1 MVTACFYTGVE
12 FELMV
17 RHISKIAAAAI
28 LLLAGLPAHAQQ
40 QPAAR
45 PKAVVELFTSQ
56 GCSSCPA
63 ADALFVELAKDP
75 RLITLTMPVTYWDYL
90 GWKDTLGQEVFGKRQ
105 KLYAKARGDGQI
117 YTPQAVVNGA
127 AHIVGSDKGGIDK
140 LVQEQGKDGFPV
152 KVDLAEAD
160 GALRIAL
167 GGAPFASE
175 KPAVVWLLQ
184 VSRTASVPIERGEN
198 SGKTVTYANV
208 VRGISRIGE
217 WNGAA
222 ATLSVPLETVRSA
235 AKADSYVVLVQGD
248 LYARQSAILGA
259 ARGPA
264 K

>member
-1 MVTACFYTGVE
+1 
-12 FELMV
+12 MV
-17 RHISKIAAAAI
+17 RHISNIAAAAAL

-40 QPAAR
+40 PTAQPQ
-45 PKAVVELFTSQ
+45 AVVELFTSQ

-63 ADALFVELAKDP
+63 ADALFTELAKDP
-75 RLITLTMPVTYWDYL
+75 KLITLTLPVTYWDYL
-90 GWKDTLGQEVFGKRQ
+90 GWKDTLGQEVFSKRQ

-117 YTPQAVVNGA
+117 YTPQAVVNGT

-140 LVQEQGKDGFPV
+140 LVKEQGKDGFPV
-152 KVDLAEAD
+152 KIDLVEAD
-160 GALRIAL
+160 GTLRVGL
-167 GGAPFASE
+167 GTAPFTGE
-175 KPAVVWLLQ
+175 KPAVVLLLQ
-184 VSRTASVPIERGEN
+184 VSRTATVPIERGEN

-222 ATLSVPLETVRSA
+222 ASLTVPLETVRSA

-248 LYARQSAILGA
+248 PYARQSAILGA

>member
-1 MVTACFYTGVE
+1 MVTACSYTGDE
-12 FELMV
+12 FEPMA
-17 RHISKIAAAAI
+17 RHISHIAAAAV
-28 LLLAGLPAHAQQ
+28 LLLAGAPTHAQQ
-40 QPAAR
+40 PPVQ

-63 ADALFVELAKDP
+63 ADALFTELAKDP
-75 RLITLTMPVTYWDYL
+75 KLITLTLPVTYWDYL
-90 GWKDTLGQEVFGKRQ
+90 GWKDTLGQEVFSKRQ
-105 KLYAKARGDGQI
+105 KLYAKARGDSQI

-152 KVDLAEAD
+152 KIDLSEAD
-160 GALRIAL
+160 GALRVAL
-167 GGAPFASE
+167 GEAPFASE

-184 VSRTASVPIERGEN
+184 VSRSATVPIERGEN
-198 SGKTVTYANV
+198 TGKTVTYANV

-217 WNGAA
+217 WKGQA

-235 AKADSYVVLVQGD
+235 AKADSYVVLVQAD

>member
-1 MVTACFYTGVE
+1 M
-12 FELMV
+12 MV
-17 RHISKIAAAAI
+17 RQISNIAAAAG
-28 LLLAGLPAHAQQ
+28 LLLIAGIPAHAQQ
-40 QPAAR
+40 PPAQ

-63 ADALFVELAKDP
+63 ADALFAELAKDP
-75 RLITLTMPVTYWDYL
+75 RLITLTLPVTYWDYL
-90 GWKDTLGQEVFGKRQ
+90 GWKDTLGQEAFSKRQ

-117 YTPQAVVNGA
+117 YTPQAVVNGST
-127 AHIVGSDKGGIDK
+127 HIVGSDKGGIDK
-140 LVQEQGKDGFPV
+140 LVKEQGKDGFPV
-152 KVDLAEAD
+152 KIDLAEAD
-160 GALRIAL
+160 GALHINL
-167 GGAPFASE
+167 GTAPFTGE
-175 KPAVVWLLQ
+175 KPAVVLLLQ
-184 VSRTASVPIERGEN
+184 VSRTATVPIERGEN

-222 ATLSVPLETVRSA
+222 ATLTVPLETVRSA

-248 LYARQSAILGA
+248 PYARQSAILGA

>member
-1 MVTACFYTGVE
+1 MLAP
-12 FELMV
+12 ELKPMV
-17 RHISKIAAAAI
+17 RHLSQFAAAA
-28 LLLAGLPAHAQQ
+28 LLLLGGMPALAQ
-40 QPAAR
+40 QPAAQPR
-45 PKAVVELFTSQ
+45 AVVELFTSQ

-75 RLITLTMPVTYWDYL
+75 RLITLTLPVTYWDYL
-90 GWKDTLGQEVFGKRQ
+90 GWKDTLGQEVFSKRQ

-127 AHIVGSDKGGIDK
+127 AHIVGSDRTGIDK
-140 LVQEQGKDGFPV
+140 LVKEQGKDGFPV
-152 KVDLAEAD
+152 RIALQETNGALQVALAEAPYS
-160 GALRIAL
+160 G
-167 GGAPFASE
+167 E

-184 VSRTASVPIERGEN
+184 VSRTAIVPIERGEN

-222 ATLSVPLETVRSA
+222 ATLKVPLDGARLPQ
-235 AKADSYVVLVQGD
+235 ADGYVVLVQAD
-248 LYARQSAILGA
+248 LYTRQSAILGA
-259 ARGPA
+259 ARSPA

>member
-1 MVTACFYTGVE
+1 LVTACFYTGVE
-12 FELMV
+12 FELMA
-17 RHISKIAAAAI
+17 RHTRKIAAAAL

-75 RLITLTMPVTYWDYL
+75 RLITLTLPVTYWDYL

-117 YTPQAVVNGA
+117 YTPQAVVNGT

-140 LVQEQGKDGFPV
+140 LIKEQGKDGFPV

-167 GGAPFASE
+167 GQAPFTGE

-208 VRGISRIGE
+208 VRSISRIGE
-217 WNGAA
+217 WNGTA
-222 ATLSVPLETVRSA
+222 ATLNVPLETARSA
-235 AKADSYVVLVQGD
+235 AKADSYVVLVQSD
-248 LYARQSAILGA
+248 LYARQSTILGA

>member
-1 MVTACFYTGVE
+1 M
-12 FELMV
+12 MV
-17 RHISKIAAAAI
+17 RHISNIAAAAAL
-28 LLLAGLPAHAQQ
+28 LLLAGASAHAQQ
-40 QPAAR
+40 PAVR
-45 PKAVVELFTSQ
+45 PQAVVELFTSQ

-63 ADALFVELAKDP
+63 ADALFTELAKNP
-75 RLITLTMPVTYWDYL
+75 KLITLTLPVTYWDYL
-90 GWKDTLGQEVFGKRQ
+90 GWKDTLGQEVFSKRQ

-152 KVDLAEAD
+152 KVDLSEAD
-160 GALRIAL
+160 GALRVGL
-167 GGAPFASE
+167 GEAPFASE

-217 WNGAA
+217 WRGQA
-222 ATLSVPLETVRSA
+222 ATLSVPLETVRSVA
-235 AKADSYVVLVQGD
+235 NADSYVVLVQAD

>member
-1 MVTACFYTGVE
+1 LVTACFYTGDE
-12 FELMV
+12 FEPMA
-17 RHISKIAAAAI
+17 RHISQIAAAAAL
-28 LLLAGLPAHAQQ
+28 LLLAGLTAHAQQ
-40 QPAAR
+40 QPAR

-63 ADALFVELAKDP
+63 ADALFVELARDP
-75 RLITLTMPVTYWDYL
+75 RLITLTLPVTYWDYL
-90 GWKDTLGQEVFGKRQ
+90 GWKDTLGQEVFSKRQ

-127 AHIVGSDKGGIDK
+127 AHIVGSDKGGIDR
-140 LVQEQGKDGFPV
+140 LVKEQEREGFPV
-152 KVDLAEAD
+152 KVDLAEAN
-160 GALRIAL
+160 GALRVVL
-167 GGAPFASE
+167 GDAPFAGE

-184 VSRTASVPIERGEN
+184 VSRSATVPIERGEN

-208 VRGISRIGE
+208 VRAISRIGE
-217 WNGAA
+217 WNGQA

-235 AKADSYVVLVQGD
+235 AKADSYVVLVQDD
-248 LYARQSAILGA
+248 LYTRQSAILGA

>member
-1 MVTACFYTGVE
+1 
-12 FELMV
+12 MV
-17 RHISKIAAAAI
+17 RHIRKIAAAAV

-75 RLITLTMPVTYWDYL
+75 RLITLTLPVTYWDYL

-127 AHIVGSDKGGIDK
+127 THIVGSDKGGIDK
-140 LVQEQGKDGFPV
+140 LVQEQGKDGFAV

-160 GALRIAL
+160 GALRVAL
-167 GGAPFASE
+167 GAAPYPSE

-217 WNGAA
+217 WNGGA

-248 LYARQSAILGA
+248 LYARQSAIIGA

>member
-1 MVTACFYTGVE
+1 M
-12 FELMV
+12 MV
-17 RHISKIAAAAI
+17 RHTSNIAAAVAL
-28 LLLAGLPAHAQQ
+28 LLLAGAPAHAQQ
-40 QPAAR
+40 PAVR
-45 PKAVVELFTSQ
+45 PQAVVELFTSQ

-63 ADALFVELAKDP
+63 ADALFTELAKDP
-75 RLITLTMPVTYWDYL
+75 RLITLTLPVTYWDYL
-90 GWKDTLGQEVFGKRQ
+90 GWKDTLGQEVFSKRQ

-140 LVQEQGKDGFPV
+140 LVQEQGKSGFTV
-152 KVDLAEAD
+152 KVDLSEAD
-160 GALRIAL
+160 GALRVAL
-167 GGAPFASE
+167 GQAPFASE

-184 VSRTASVPIERGEN
+184 VSRTATVPIERGEN
-198 SGKTVTYANV
+198 TGKTVTYANV

-217 WNGAA
+217 WNGQA

-235 AKADSYVVLVQGD
+235 AKADSYVVLVQAD

>member
-1 MVTACFYTGVE
+1 M
-12 FELMV
+12 MV
-17 RHISKIAAAAI
+17 RQISNIAAAAVL
-28 LLLAGLPAHAQQ
+28 LLLAGVPAHAQQ
-40 QPAAR
+40 PPVQ

-63 ADALFVELAKDP
+63 ADALFTELAKDP
-75 RLITLTMPVTYWDYL
+75 KLITLTLPVTYWDYL
-90 GWKDTLGQEVFGKRQ
+90 GWKDTLGQEAFSKRQ

-127 AHIVGSDKGGIDK
+127 AHIVGSDRGGIDK
-140 LVQEQGKDGFPV
+140 LVKEQGKDGFPV
-152 KVDLAEAD
+152 KIDLTEAD
-160 GALRIAL
+160 GALRISL
-167 GGAPFASE
+167 GTAPFTGE
-175 KPAVVWLLQ
+175 KPAIVLLLQ
-184 VSRTASVPIERGEN
+184 VSRTATVPIERGEN

-222 ATLSVPLETVRSA
+222 ATLTVPLETVRSA

-248 LYARQSAILGA
+248 PYARQSAILGA

>member
-1 MVTACFYTGVE
+1 LVTACSYTGDE
-12 FELMV
+12 FEPMA
-17 RHISKIAAAAI
+17 RHISHIAAAAV
-28 LLLAGLPAHAQQ
+28 LLLAGAPTHAQQ
-40 QPAAR
+40 PPVQ

-63 ADALFVELAKDP
+63 ADALFTELARDP
-75 RLITLTMPVTYWDYL
+75 RLITLTLPVTYWDYL
-90 GWKDTLGQEVFGKRQ
+90 GWKDTLGQEVFSKRQ

-152 KVDLAEAD
+152 KIDLSEAD
-160 GALRIAL
+160 GALRVAL
-167 GGAPFASE
+167 GEAPFASE

-184 VSRTASVPIERGEN
+184 VSRSATVPIERGEN
-198 SGKTVTYANV
+198 TGKTVTYANV

-217 WNGAA
+217 WKGQA

-235 AKADSYVVLVQGD
+235 AKADSYVVLVQAD

>member
-1 MVTACFYTGVE
+1 M
-12 FELMV
+12 MV
-17 RHISKIAAAAI
+17 RHISNIAAAAV
-28 LLLAGLPAHAQQ
+28 LLLAGAPAHAQQ
-40 QPAAR
+40 PAVQ

-63 ADALFVELAKDP
+63 ADALFTELAKDP
-75 RLITLTMPVTYWDYL
+75 KLITLTLPVTYWDYL
-90 GWKDTLGQEVFGKRQ
+90 GWKDTLGQEIFGKRQ

-117 YTPQAVVNGA
+117 YTPQAVVNGTT
-127 AHIVGSDKGGIDK
+127 HIVGSDKGGIDK
-140 LVQEQGKDGFPV
+140 LVQDQGKDGFPV
-152 KVDLAEAD
+152 KIDLAEAD
-160 GALRIAL
+160 GALRIGL
-167 GGAPFASE
+167 GTAPFTSE
-175 KPAVVWLLQ
+175 KPAVVLLLQ
-184 VSRTASVPIERGEN
+184 VSRTATVPIERGEN

-248 LYARQSAILGA
+248 PYARQSAILGA

>member
-1 MVTACFYTGVE
+1 
-12 FELMV
+12 MV
-17 RHISKIAAAAI
+17 RHARQIAAAA
-28 LLLAGLPAHAQQ
+28 LLVIGASPAPAQ
-40 QPAAR
+40 QPAVQ

-75 RLITLTMPVTYWDYL
+75 RLITLTLPVTYWDYL
-90 GWKDTLGQEVFGKRQ
+90 GWKDTLGQEIFSKRQ

-140 LVQEQGKDGFPV
+140 LVRDQPREGFPV

-160 GALRIAL
+160 GALRVSL
-167 GGAPFASE
+167 GAAPYAGE

-184 VSRTASVPIERGEN
+184 LSRTATVPIERGEN

-208 VRGISRIGE
+208 VRGLSRIGE
-217 WNGAA
+217 WNGAS
-222 ATLSVPLETVRSA
+222 ATLTVPLETVRAA
-235 AKADSYVVLVQGD
+235 AKADGYVVLVQAD
-248 LYARQSAILGA
+248 LYTRQSAILGA

>member
-1 MVTACFYTGVE
+1 M
-12 FELMV
+12 MV
-17 RHISKIAAAAI
+17 RQISNIAAAAG
-28 LLLAGLPAHAQQ
+28 LLLIAGIPAHAQQ
-40 QPAAR
+40 PPAQ

-63 ADALFVELAKDP
+63 ADALFTELAKDP
-75 RLITLTMPVTYWDYL
+75 KLITLTLPVTYWDYL
-90 GWKDTLGQEVFGKRQ
+90 GWKDTLGQEVFSKRQ

-117 YTPQAVVNGA
+117 YTPQAVVNGST
-127 AHIVGSDKGGIDK
+127 HIVGSDKGGIDK
-140 LVQEQGKDGFPV
+140 LVKEQGKDGFPV
-152 KVDLAEAD
+152 KIDLAEAD
-160 GALRIAL
+160 GALRINL
-167 GGAPFASE
+167 GTAPFTGE
-175 KPAVVWLLQ
+175 KPAVVLLLQ
-184 VSRTASVPIERGEN
+184 VSRTATVPIERGEN

-222 ATLSVPLETVRSA
+222 ATLTVPLETVRSA

-248 LYARQSAILGA
+248 PYARQSAILGA

>member
-1 MVTACFYTGVE
+1 
-12 FELMV
+12 MV
-17 RHISKIAAAAI
+17 RQISNIAAAAG
-28 LLLAGLPAHAQQ
+28 LLLIAGIPAHAQQ
-40 QPAAR
+40 PPAQ

-63 ADALFVELAKDP
+63 ADALFTELAKDP
-75 RLITLTMPVTYWDYL
+75 RLITLTLPVTYWDYL
-90 GWKDTLGQEVFGKRQ
+90 GWKDTLGQEAFSKRQ

-117 YTPQAVVNGA
+117 YTPQAVVNGST
-127 AHIVGSDKGGIDK
+127 HIVGSDRGGIDK
-140 LVQEQGKDGFPV
+140 LVKEQGKDGFPV
-152 KVDLAEAD
+152 KIDLTEAD
-160 GALRIAL
+160 GALRINL
-167 GGAPFASE
+167 GTAPFTGE
-175 KPAVVWLLQ
+175 KPGVVLLLQ
-184 VSRTASVPIERGEN
+184 VSRTATVPIERGEN

-222 ATLSVPLETVRSA
+222 ATLTVPLETVRSA

-248 LYARQSAILGA
+248 PYARQSAILGA

>member
-1 MVTACFYTGVE
+1 M
-12 FELMV
+12 MV
-17 RHISKIAAAAI
+17 RHISNIAAAAV
-28 LLLAGLPAHAQQ
+28 LLLAGAPAHAQQ
-40 QPAAR
+40 PAVQ

-63 ADALFVELAKDP
+63 ADALFTELAKDP
-75 RLITLTMPVTYWDYL
+75 KLITLTLPVTYWDYL
-90 GWKDTLGQEVFGKRQ
+90 GWKDTLGQEVFSKRQ

-117 YTPQAVVNGA
+117 YTPQAVVNGT
-127 AHIVGSDKGGIDK
+127 AHIVGSDKGGIGK
-140 LVQEQGKDGFPV
+140 LVQDQGKDGFPV
-152 KVDLAEAD
+152 KIDLAEAD
-160 GALRIAL
+160 GALRVGL
-167 GGAPFASE
+167 GAAPFAGE
-175 KPAVVWLLQ
+175 KPAVVLLLQ
-184 VSRTASVPIERGEN
+184 VSRTATVPIERGEN

-248 LYARQSAILGA
+248 PYARQSAILGA
-259 ARGPA
+259 ARGPS

>member
-1 MVTACFYTGVE
+1 M
-12 FELMV
+12 MV
-17 RHISKIAAAAI
+17 RHISNIAAAAA
-28 LLLAGLPAHAQQ
+28 LLLAGAPAHAQQ
-40 QPAAR
+40 PAVQ

-63 ADALFVELAKDP
+63 ADALFTELAKDP
-75 RLITLTMPVTYWDYL
+75 KLITLTLPVTYWDYL
-90 GWKDTLGQEVFGKRQ
+90 GWKDTLGQEVFSKRQ

-117 YTPQAVVNGA
+117 YTPQAVVNGT

-140 LVQEQGKDGFPV
+140 LVKEQGKDGFPV
-152 KVDLAEAD
+152 KIDLAEAD
-160 GALRIAL
+160 GALRINL
-167 GGAPFASE
+167 GSSSFTGE
-175 KPAVVWLLQ
+175 KPAIVLLLQ
-184 VSRTASVPIERGEN
+184 VSRTATVPIERGEN

-217 WNGAA
+217 WSGAA
-222 ATLSVPLETVRSA
+222 ATLTVPLETVRSA

-248 LYARQSAILGA
+248 PYARQSAILGA